1 MTSLTQGMVKAGPS
15 KRFFV
20 SMMTRDIDLKDAILD
35 LLDNCVDGIQRKLK
49 GVEVDEKPYK
59 EFWAKITANPSGFTI
74 EDNCA
79 GIPRKVAEESA
90 FMLGRPLGK
99 VGEIDKDLHTVGM
112 YGIGMKR
119 AIFKM
124 GNTCTVYSNPYGE
137 DQAFKVEI
145 SPDWM
150 ENESWELPISYGMSR
165 SENFGTTLKVNGLYD
180 SIARN
185 FDENDSNFLEDL
197 AAAISQFYAV
207 IMGKGFTVFLNE
219 KLISPVEI
227 KLLSPMVLAPGIAP
241 YVFSANIDEV
251 ETELVVGFR
260 RQLASERELDAE
272 ADQPKSSEDAGWTI
286 ICNDRVVLY
295 NDKGSLTGWGRSNV
309 PKYHTQFISISGMV
323 IFRSAK
329 LFNLPLTTTKRGL
342 DTDNKAYIVALDYM
356 MEGLKKFTDYTNRWK
371 GREDETTQA
380 FSQTT
385 SVPATQAAAKILQ
398 SDRMS
403 VVRKLGSEVNARRFI
418 PDLPYPEDKNPK
430 RRIVYTRLAAEIEH
444 LANHFFPGTPNVAP
458 SDIGIRS
465 FEKCLDIAL
474 RELKK

>member
-1 MTSLTQGMVKAGPS
+1 MTSLTQGTVKAGPS

-49 GVEVDEKPYK
+49 GVEANEKPYN
-59 EFWAKITANPSGFTI
+59 EFWAKITATPSGFKI

-79 GIPRKVAEESA
+79 GIPRKVAEERA
-90 FMLGRPLGK
+90 FMLGRPLG
-99 VGEIDKDLHTVGM
+99 EIDEDLHTVGM

-124 GNTCTVYSNPYGE
+124 GKSCIVYSNPYE
-137 DQAFKVEI
+137 EEQAFEVKI
-145 SPDWM
+145 SPEWM
-150 ENESWELPISYGMSR
+150 ENESWELPISYGVER
-165 SENFGTTLKVNGLYD
+165 SSNFGTTLSVSDLYE

-185 FDENDSNFLEDL
+185 FDTDDSGFLEDL

-207 IMGKGFTVFLNE
+207 IMGKGFAVFLNG
-219 KLISPVEI
+219 KLISPVDLT
-227 KLLSPMVLAPGIAP
+227 LLSPIGLTGSIAP

-260 RQLASERELDAE
+260 RQLASESELERE
-272 ADQPKSSEDAGWTI
+272 ADQPRSSEDAGWTV

-295 NDKGSLTGWGRSNV
+295 NDKGPLTGWGRGNV
-309 PKYHTQFISISGMV
+309 PKYHTQFISISGV
-323 IFRSAK
+323 TIFRSAK
-329 LFNLPLTTTKRGL
+329 LLHLPLTTTKRGL
-342 DTDNKAYIVALDYM
+342 DTDNKAYMTALDYM

-371 GREDETTQA
+371 GRENETTPA
-380 FSQTT
+380 FSQTI
-385 SVPATQAAAKILQ
+385 SVPATQAAASILQ

-403 VVRKLGSEVNARRFI
+403 SVRKLGSNVNARRFI

-430 RRIVYTRLAAEIEH
+430 RRIVYTRAVAEIE
-444 LANHFFPGTPNVAP
+444 LLSNHFFPGTPNTNIAP

-474 RELKK
+474 LEIKK

>member
-1 MTSLTQGMVKAGPS
+1 MTSLTQGVVKAGPS

-49 GVEVDEKPYK
+49 SIEAEEKPYR
-59 EFWAKITANPSGFTI
+59 EFWAKITANPNGFKI

-90 FMLGRPLGK
+90 FMLGRPLG
-99 VGEIDKDLHTVGM
+99 EIDEDLHTVGM

-124 GNTCTVYSNPYGE
+124 GKSCTVYSNPYGE
-137 DQAFKVEI
+137 NQAFEVGI

-150 ENESWELPISYGMSR
+150 ESESWELPISYGVDR
-165 SENFGTTLKVNGLYD
+165 SENFGTTLNVSDLYE

-185 FDENDSNFLEDL
+185 FDKNDSNFLEDL

-219 KLISPVEI
+219 KQILPVDLT
-227 KLLSPMVLAPGIAP
+227 LLSPIALKDGIAP
-241 YVFSANIDEV
+241 YVFSANIDDV
-251 ETELVVGFR
+251 QTELVVGFR
-260 RQLASERELDAE
+260 RQLASERELESE
-272 ADQPKSSEDAGWTI
+272 ADQPKSSEDAGWTV

-295 NDKGSLTGWGRSNV
+295 NDKGPLTGWGRGNV
-309 PKYHTQFISISGMV
+309 PKYHTQFISISGV
-323 IFRSAK
+323 TIFRSAK

-342 DTDNKAYIVALDYM
+342 DTDNKAYMTALDYM

-371 GREDETTQA
+371 GREDETAGA
-380 FSQTT
+380 FSQTI
-385 SVPATQAAAKILQ
+385 SVPATQAAAQILQ

-403 VVRKLGSEVNARRFI
+403 HVRKFGPEVNARRFI

-430 RRIVYTRLAAEIEH
+430 RRIVYTRPIAEIER
-444 LANHFFPGTPNVAP
+444 LSNHFFPGTPSIAP

-474 RELKK
+474 LELKK